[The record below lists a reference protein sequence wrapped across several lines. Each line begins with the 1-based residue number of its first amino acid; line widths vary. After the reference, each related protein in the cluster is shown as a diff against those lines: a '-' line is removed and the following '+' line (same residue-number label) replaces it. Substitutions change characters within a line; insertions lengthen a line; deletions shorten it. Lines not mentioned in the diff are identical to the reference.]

1 MSSSPDEE
9 SYTLNDDSFEALGN
23 LRPPEQEEKTINIK
37 RKPGLGWLKSTD
49 K

>member
-9 SYTLNDDSFEALGN
+9 SYTLNDDSLGALGN
-23 LRPPEQEEKTINIK
+23 LRPPEQEEKATNIK
-37 RKPGLGWLKSTD
+37 RKPGLAWLKTTE